1 MQFFILLVGLVGLWL
16 GTQLT
21 IRGAVAVAERLAVP
35 EFVIGIL
42 VLSVGSDLPELAI
55 AVDAAIKNLHGS
67 QASDVVVGSAI
78 GSSLGQFGFAL
89 GIAGLLG
96 ALTLRKKS
104 AYQHGS
110 VLLGS
115 VLLLAVFALDGMISR
130 TEGLALIGAYV
141 LYLLFVLSRVAST
154 TKLPEEKAQSSLG
167 VFVAYMLF
175 GLGILTVSA
184 ELTVASAV
192 NVAEILGVEQA
203 LVAILV
209 LGLGSSVPELAISI
223 GAVMKRRA
231 MLSVGNLIGSNVFDT
246 LVPIGVAA
254 AIVPLQFND
263 DILRQEVP
271 ILFGL
276 TALVLFF
283 FLRTGEIRIR
293 QASIILFAY
302 IVYVVTKLAG
312 A

>member
-1 MQFFILLVGLVGLWL
+1 MQFFTLLVGVAGLWL

-55 AVDAAIKNLHGS
+55 AVDAAIKNLQGG

-89 GIAGLLG
+89 GVAGLFG
-96 ALTLRKKS
+96 VLTLRRR
-104 AYQHGS
+104 ATYQHGS

-130 TEGLALIGAYV
+130 PEGLALVCAYA
-141 LYLLFVLSRVAST
+141 LYLVFVLSRVASL
-154 TKLPEEKAQSSLG
+154 TKPPEEKAQSSLG
-167 VFVAYMLF
+167 VFVVYMLV
-175 GLGILTVSA
+175 GLAILTVSA

-223 GAVMKRRA
+223 GAVMKGRT

-254 AIVPLQFND
+254 AIAPLRFNG
-263 DILRQEVP
+263 DILRLELPV
-271 ILFGL
+271 LFGL
-276 TALVLFF
+276 TALVLLF
-283 FLRTGEIRIR
+283 FLWTGEIRVR
-293 QASIILFAY
+293 QASIILVAY
-302 IVYVVTKLAG
+302 IGYVVMKLVG